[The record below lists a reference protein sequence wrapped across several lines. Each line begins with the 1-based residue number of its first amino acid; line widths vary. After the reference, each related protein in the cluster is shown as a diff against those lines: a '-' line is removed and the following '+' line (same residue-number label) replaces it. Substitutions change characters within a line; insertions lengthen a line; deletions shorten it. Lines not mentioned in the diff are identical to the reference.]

1 LKKEGIMCIV
11 NASFLANK
19 EKYLISFLR
28 SESLYVELDELEFD
42 FKNDIVLYL
51 SVTHLLLIIF
61 LRLC

>member
-1 LKKEGIMCIV
+1 MCIV